1 MIWLLF
7 FIILGGYIIADYKNI
22 LIELKMLWQKIK
34 GNKNEKEKEKRN
46 SKV

>member
-7 FIILGGYIIADYKNI
+7 SIILVGYIIADYKNI
-22 LIELKMLWQKIK
+22 LIEFKMLCKKIK